1 ETVAP
6 LSGEVTTAVGATV
19 STLNTVTVIGAEVVT
34 LPTRSRAT
42 AVSVCVPFAVRTEF
56 HETLYGLVVSSA
68 PRLAPSIL
76 NCTPATPRLS
86 LALADTVVV
95 PLMLA
100 PAAGAVSATAGGV
113 VSGVKRR
120 SVQ

>member
-1 ETVAP
+1 TALPETVAP

-42 AVSVCVPFAVRTEF
+42 AVSGCVPFAVRTEF

-86 LALADTVVV
+86 LSRRQSVAA

-100 PAAGAVSATAGGV
+100 RVAAAVGH
-113 VSGVKRR
+113 
-120 SVQ
+120 